1 MALSVEE
8 IIRSKGVVPATIA
21 LKGDKVHVGLDNG
34 ILTELAQSE
43 NCKKLTTRDLPKFL
57 ADGQKN
63 PNQFGA
69 TTVASTMHVS
79 KNIEYKKMTLIYFCR
94 IGEKCDLMVN
104 SSTLRFQTWPVLKH
118 L

>member
-8 IIRSKGVVPATIA
+8 IILSKGVVPATIA

-79 KNIEYKKMTLIYFCR
+79 KNIEYKK
-94 IGEKCDLMVN
+94 
-104 SSTLRFQTWPVLKH
+104 KH
-118 L
+118 SYTFVELGKKVISW